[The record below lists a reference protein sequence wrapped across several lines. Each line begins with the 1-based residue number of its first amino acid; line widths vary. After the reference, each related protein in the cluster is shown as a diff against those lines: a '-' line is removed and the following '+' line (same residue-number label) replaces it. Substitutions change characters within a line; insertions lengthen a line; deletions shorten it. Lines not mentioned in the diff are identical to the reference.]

1 MNRLRSPLALSCL
14 LMLVPSV
21 GALGPK
27 DVYLLVNKNVP
38 ESRQIAEHY
47 CPKRGVPHSHILS
60 FDLPATED
68 VSGSVYEERLAAGL
82 PKPAEF
88 FGFLVTG
95 KYTLVECYWRTEV
108 LVSWMTVLVGDPLY
122 NPYARNPRLETE
134 QVKPSPAGG
143 TFKVFKDSK

>member
-47 CPKRGVPHSHILS
+47 CGKRGVPRDHILS

-68 VSGSVYEERLAAGL
+68 VSRSVFEERLAVPLRKQLQARRDKVKVLLSIYGVPL
-82 PKPAEF
+82 RRSCESKDP
-88 FGFLVTG
+88 
-95 KYTLVECYWRTEV
+95 YTK
-108 LVSWMTVLVGDPLY
+108 
-122 NPYARNPRLETE
+122 NPRLKPAL
-134 QVKPSPAGG
+134 VKPGPAGG
-143 TFKVFKDSK
+143 TFKIVKDSK